1 MDIEKKVELITR
13 KPTEEVLTVGDL
25 RDLLEVGMPLRHY
38 IGFEISGYI
47 HLGTGLMA
55 GAKIADFQKAGIRTR
70 VFLADWHSWINDKLG
85 GDLEVIQKV
94 ALGYFKEGMKQS
106 IKVMGGDPEK
116 VEFVLA
122 SEILERGDYWRT
134 IIDISKNVT
143 LARMMRSIT
152 IMGRQMGEA
161 IDFAKLIYPAMQV
174 ADIFYQ
180 GVNIA
185 HAGMDQR
192 KAHVIA
198 REVAEK
204 LKYHPLV
211 WDGKKVKPVAVHHHL
226 LLGLQEPPKW
236 PVGGEEEFK
245 EIKGQMKMSKSKPY
259 SAVFIHDTPEE
270 IREKLRKAF
279 CPAKEVNYNPVLD
292 WAEHIIF
299 REEPAEFTI
308 HRPAKF
314 GGDVTYT
321 TFEELKRDFA
331 EGKLHPLDL
340 KNAVAEYLIE
350 LLKPIREYFK
360 KHPEPLELMK
370 SVQITR

>member
-106 IKVMGGDPEK
+106 IKVMGGDPDK

-161 IDFAKLIYPAMQV
+161 IDFAKLMYPAMQV

-299 REEPAEFTI
+299 RQEPTEFII

-321 TFEELKRDFA
+321 TLEELKKDFA

>member
-245 EIKGQMKMSKSKPY
+245 EIKAQMKMSKSKPY

-321 TFEELKRDFA
+321 TLEELKKDFA

>member
-85 GDLEVIQKV
+85 GDMEVIQKV

-161 IDFAKLIYPAMQV
+161 IDFTKLIYPAMQV

-308 HRPAKF
+308 HRPTKF

-321 TFEELKRDFA
+321 TLEELKKDFA
-331 EGKLHPLDL
+331 EGKLHPLHL

>member
-106 IKVMGGDPEK
+106 IKVMGGDPDK

-321 TFEELKRDFA
+321 TLEELKKDFA

>member
-55 GAKIADFQKAGIRTR
+55 GAKIADFQKAGIKTR

-106 IKVMGGDPEK
+106 IKVMGGDPDK

-245 EIKGQMKMSKSKPY
+245 EIKAQMKMSKSKPY

-299 REEPAEFTI
+299 RQEPTEFTI

-321 TFEELKRDFA
+321 TLEELKKDFA
-331 EGKLHPLDL
+331 KGKLHPLDL

>member
-106 IKVMGGDPEK
+106 IKVMGGDPDK

-245 EIKGQMKMSKSKPY
+245 EIKAQMKMSKSKPY

-350 LLKPIREYFK
+350 LLKPIREYFE

>member
-1 MDIEKKVELITR
+1 MDIDERIALVLK
-13 KPTEEVLTVGDL
+13 KPTEEVLTVENL
-25 RDLLEVGMPLRHY
+25 RHLFEVGAPLQHY
-38 IGFEISGYI
+38 IGFEISGFI

-55 GAKIADFQKAGIRTR
+55 GAKIADFQRAGIKTR
-70 VFLADWHSWINDKLG
+70 IFLADWHSWINDKLG
-85 GDLEVIQKV
+85 GDLEVIQEV
-94 ALGYFKEGMKQS
+94 ALKYFKVGMERS
-106 IKVMGGDPEK
+106 IEVMGGKPDK

-122 SEILERGDYWRT
+122 SEILEKGDYWQT
-134 IIDISKNVT
+134 VIDIAKNVT

-180 GVNIA
+180 GVTIA

-198 REVAEK
+198 IEVAPK
-204 LKYHPLV
+204 LKYHPLEHN
-211 WDGKKVKPVAVHHHL
+211 GEKLKPVAVHHHL
-226 LLGLQEPPKW
+226 LLGLQEPPVW
-236 PVGGEEEFK
+236 PIEGEEQFK
-245 EIKGQMKMSKSKPY
+245 EIKAQMKMSKSKPY
-259 SAVFIHDTPEE
+259 SAVFIHDSPEE
-270 IREKLRKAF
+270 IKQKLRKAF
-279 CPAKEVNYNPVLD
+279 CPAKEVKYNPVLD

-299 REEPAEFTI
+299 REEPTEFTI

-350 LLKPIREYFK
+350 LLEPIRKYFER
-360 KHPEPLELMK
+360 HPEPLELMK
-370 SVQITR
+370 SVKITR

>member
-1 MDIEKKVELITR
+1 MDIEKKIELITR
-13 KPTEEVLTVGDL
+13 KPTEEILTVNNL
-25 RDLLEVGMPLRHY
+25 KHLLEIGMPLQHY

-55 GAKIADFQKAGIRTR
+55 GAKIADFQKAGIKTR
-70 VFLADWHSWINDKLG
+70 IFLADWHSWINDKLG

-94 ALGYFKEGMKQS
+94 ALSYFKEGMKQS
-106 IKVMGGDPEK
+106 IKVMGGDPDK

-122 SEILERGDYWRT
+122 SEILEKGDYWRT
-134 IIDISKNVT
+134 VIDISKNVT

-198 REVAEK
+198 IEVAEK
-204 LKYHPLV
+204 LKYHPLK
-211 WDGKKVKPVAVHHHL
+211 WNEKKVKPVAVHHHL

-236 PVGGEEEFK
+236 PIESEEEFR
-245 EIKGQMKMSKSKPY
+245 EIKAAMKMSKSKPY

-270 IREKLRKAF
+270 IKQKLRKAF

-299 REEPAEFTI
+299 REEPTEFTI

-350 LLKPIREYFK
+350 LLKPVREYFE
-360 KHPEPLELMK
+360 KHPEPLELMRE
-370 SVQITR
+370 VRVTR

>member
-245 EIKGQMKMSKSKPY
+245 EIKAQMKMSKSKPY

>member
-1 MDIEKKVELITR
+1 MDIESRIELIKR
-13 KPTEEVLTVGDL
+13 KPTEELLTEENL
-25 RDLLEVGMPLRHY
+25 RHLLEVGIPMQHY

-55 GAKIADFQKAGIRTR
+55 GAKIADLQKAGIKTR
-70 VFLADWHSWINDKLG
+70 IFLADWHSWINDKLG
-85 GDLEVIQKV
+85 GDLETIQRV
-94 ALGYFKEGMKQS
+94 ALTYFKEGMKQS
-106 IKVMGGDPEK
+106 IEVMGGDPDK

-122 SEILERGDYWRT
+122 SEILEKGDYWQT
-134 IIDISKNVT
+134 VIDISKNVT

-180 GVNIA
+180 GVTIA

-198 REVAEK
+198 IEVAQK
-204 LKYHPLV
+204 LKYHALE
-211 WDGKKVKPVAVHHHL
+211 WNGEKLKPVALHHHL
-226 LLGLQEPPKW
+226 LLGLQEPPVW
-236 PVGGEEEFK
+236 PIESEEQFK
-245 EIKGQMKMSKSKPY
+245 ELKTQMKMSKSKPY
-259 SAVFIHDTPEE
+259 SAVFIHDSPEE
-270 IREKLRKAF
+270 IKQKLRKAF
-279 CPAKEVNYNPVLD
+279 CPAREVNYNPVLD

-299 REEPAEFTI
+299 REEPTEFTI

-321 TFEELKRDFA
+321 TFEELKKDFA
-331 EGKLHPLDL
+331 EGRLHPLDL

-350 LLKPIREYFK
+350 LLKPVREYFERN
-360 KHPEPLELMK
+360 PEPLELMNRVK
-370 SVQITR
+370 ITR

>member
-13 KPTEEVLTVGDL
+13 KPTEEVLTVDNL
-25 RDLLEVGMPLRHY
+25 RDLLEVGMSLQHY

-55 GAKIADFQKAGIRTR
+55 GAKIADFQKAGIKTR
-70 VFLADWHSWINDKLG
+70 VYLADWHSWINDKLG

-106 IKVMGGDPEK
+106 IKVMGGDPDK

-245 EIKGQMKMSKSKPY
+245 EIKAQMKMSKSKPY

-270 IREKLRKAF
+270 IRQKLRKAF
-279 CPAKEVNYNPVLD
+279 CPAKEINYNPVLD

-350 LLKPIREYFK
+350 LLKPIREYFE

>member
-13 KPTEEVLTVGDL
+13 KPTEEVLTVDNL
-25 RDLLEVGMPLRHY
+25 RDLLEVGMSLQHY

-55 GAKIADFQKAGIRTR
+55 GAKIADFQKAGIKTR
-70 VFLADWHSWINDKLG
+70 VYLADWHSWINDKLG

-106 IKVMGGDPEK
+106 IKVMGGDPDK

-245 EIKGQMKMSKSKPY
+245 EIKAQMKMSKSKPY

-350 LLKPIREYFK
+350 LLKPIRKYFE

>member
-106 IKVMGGDPEK
+106 IKVMGGDPDK

-245 EIKGQMKMSKSKPY
+245 EIKAQMKMSKSKPY

-299 REEPAEFTI
+299 RQEPTEFTI

-321 TFEELKRDFA
+321 TLEELKKDFA

>member
-1 MDIEKKVELITR
+1 MDIEEKISLITK
-13 KPTEEVLTVGDL
+13 KPTEEVLTLGNL
-25 RDLLEVGMPLRHY
+25 RHLLEIGMPLQHY

-55 GAKIADFQKAGIRTR
+55 GAKIADFQKAGIKTR
-70 VFLADWHSWINDKLG
+70 IFLADWHSWINDKLG

-94 ALGYFKEGMKQS
+94 ALTYFKEGMKQS
-106 IKVMGGDPEK
+106 IKVMGGDPDK

-122 SEILERGDYWRT
+122 SEILEKGDYWRT
-134 IIDISKNVT
+134 VIDISKNVT
-143 LARMMRSIT
+143 LARMLRSIT
-152 IMGRQMGEA
+152 IMGRQMGES

-198 REVAEK
+198 IEVAEK

-211 WDGKKVKPVAVHHHL
+211 WNGEKVKPIAVHHHL

-236 PVGGEEEFK
+236 PIESEEEFK
-245 EIKGQMKMSKSKPY
+245 EIKAAMKMSKSKPY
-259 SAVFIHDTPEE
+259 SAVFIHDSPEE
-270 IREKLRKAF
+270 IKQKLRKAF
-279 CPAKEVNYNPVLD
+279 CPAREVKYNPVLD

-299 REEPAEFTI
+299 REEPTEFTI

-321 TFEELKRDFA
+321 TFEELKKDFA
-331 EGKLHPLDL
+331 EGKIHPLDL

-350 LLKPIREYFK
+350 LLKPVREYFE

-370 SVQITR
+370 EVQITR

>member
-13 KPTEEVLTVGDL
+13 KPTEEVLTVDNL
-25 RDLLEVGMPLRHY
+25 RDLLEVGMSLQHY

-55 GAKIADFQKAGIRTR
+55 GAKIADFQKAGIKTR
-70 VFLADWHSWINDKLG
+70 VYLADWHSWINDKLG

-106 IKVMGGDPEK
+106 IKVMGGDPDK

-211 WDGKKVKPVAVHHHL
+211 WDGKKVKPIAVHHHL

-236 PVGGEEEFK
+236 PIGGEEEFK
-245 EIKGQMKMSKSKPY
+245 EIKAQMKMSKSKPY

-270 IREKLRKAF
+270 IRQKLRKAF
-279 CPAKEVNYNPVLD
+279 CPAKEINYNPVLD

-350 LLKPIREYFK
+350 LLKPIREYFE

-370 SVQITR
+370 RVQITR

>member
-13 KPTEEVLTVGDL
+13 KPTEEVLTVDNL
-25 RDLLEVGMPLRHY
+25 RDLLEIGMSLQHY

-55 GAKIADFQKAGIRTR
+55 GAKIADFQKAGIKTR
-70 VFLADWHSWINDKLG
+70 VYLADWHSWINDKLG

-106 IKVMGGDPEK
+106 IKVMGGDPDK

-245 EIKGQMKMSKSKPY
+245 EIKAQMKMSKSKPY

-350 LLKPIREYFK
+350 LLKPIREYFE

>member
-106 IKVMGGDPEK
+106 IKVMGGDPDK

-236 PVGGEEEFK
+236 PVGREEEFK
-245 EIKGQMKMSKSKPY
+245 EIKAQMKMSKSKPY

-321 TFEELKRDFA
+321 TLEELKKDFA

>member
-25 RDLLEVGMPLRHY
+25 RDLLEVGMPLQHY

-55 GAKIADFQKAGIRTR
+55 GAKIADFQKAGIKTR

-106 IKVMGGDPEK
+106 IKVMGGDPDK

-245 EIKGQMKMSKSKPY
+245 EIKAQMKMSKSKPY

-299 REEPAEFTI
+299 RQEPTEFII

-321 TFEELKRDFA
+321 TLEELKKDFA

>member
-106 IKVMGGDPEK
+106 IKVMGGDPDK

-152 IMGRQMGEA
+152 IMGRQMREA

-236 PVGGEEEFK
+236 PVGREEEFK
-245 EIKGQMKMSKSKPY
+245 EIKAQMKMSKSKPY

-279 CPAKEVNYNPVLD
+279 CPAKEVSYNPVLD

-321 TFEELKRDFA
+321 TLEELKKDFA

>member
-106 IKVMGGDPEK
+106 IKVMGGDPDK

-245 EIKGQMKMSKSKPY
+245 EIKAQMKMSKSKPY

-299 REEPAEFTI
+299 RQEPAEFTI

-321 TFEELKRDFA
+321 TLEELKKDFA
-331 EGKLHPLDL
+331 KGKLHPLDL

>member
-106 IKVMGGDPEK
+106 IKVMGGDPDK

-245 EIKGQMKMSKSKPY
+245 EIKAQMKMSKSKPY

-299 REEPAEFTI
+299 RQEPAEFTI

-321 TFEELKRDFA
+321 TLEELKKDFA

>member
-1 MDIEKKVELITR
+1 MDIEKKIDLITR
-13 KPTEEVLTVGDL
+13 KPTEEILTVNNL
-25 RDLLEVGMPLRHY
+25 KHLLEIGMPLQHY

-55 GAKIADFQKAGIRTR
+55 GAKIADFQKAGIKTR
-70 VFLADWHSWINDKLG
+70 IFLADWHSWINDKLG

-106 IKVMGGDPEK
+106 IKVMGGDPDK

-122 SEILERGDYWRT
+122 SEILEKGDYWRT
-134 IIDISKNVT
+134 VIDISKNVT

-204 LKYHPLV
+204 LKYHPLG

-236 PVGGEEEFK
+236 PIESDEEFK
-245 EIKGQMKMSKSKPY
+245 EIKTAMKMSKSKPY

-270 IREKLRKAF
+270 IKQKLRKAF

-299 REEPAEFTI
+299 REEPTEFTI
-308 HRPAKF
+308 YRPAKF

-340 KNAVAEYLIE
+340 KNAVAEYLID
-350 LLKPIREYFK
+350 LLKPVREYFE
-360 KHPEPLELMK
+360 KHPEPLELMREI
-370 SVQITR
+370 QITR

>member
-321 TFEELKRDFA
+321 TLEELKKDFA

>member
-13 KPTEEVLTVGDL
+13 KPTEEVLTVDNL
-25 RDLLEVGMPLRHY
+25 RDLLEIGMSLQHY

-55 GAKIADFQKAGIRTR
+55 GAKIADFQKAGIKTR
-70 VFLADWHSWINDKLG
+70 VYLADWHSWINDKLG

-106 IKVMGGDPEK
+106 IKVMGGDPDK

-211 WDGKKVKPVAVHHHL
+211 WDGKKVKPIAVHHHL

-236 PVGGEEEFK
+236 PIGGEEEFK
-245 EIKGQMKMSKSKPY
+245 EIKAQMKMSKSKPY

-308 HRPAKF
+308 HRPTKF

-321 TFEELKRDFA
+321 IFEELKRDFA

-350 LLKPIREYFK
+350 LLKPIREYFE
-360 KHPEPLELMK
+360 KHPEPLELMREIK
-370 SVQITR
+370 ITR

>member
-13 KPTEEVLTVGDL
+13 KPTEEVLTVDNL
-25 RDLLEVGMPLRHY
+25 RDLLEVGMSLQHY

-55 GAKIADFQKAGIRTR
+55 GAKIADFQKAGIKTR
-70 VFLADWHSWINDKLG
+70 VYLADWHSWINDKLG

-106 IKVMGGDPEK
+106 IKVMGGDPDK

-245 EIKGQMKMSKSKPY
+245 EIKAQMKMSKSKPY

-350 LLKPIREYFK
+350 LLKPIREYFE

>member
-106 IKVMGGDPEK
+106 IKVMGGDPDK

-236 PVGGEEEFK
+236 PVGREEEFK
-245 EIKGQMKMSKSKPY
+245 EIKAQMKMSKSKPY

-279 CPAKEVNYNPVLD
+279 CPAKEVSYNPVLD

-321 TFEELKRDFA
+321 TLEELKKDFA

>member
-13 KPTEEVLTVGDL
+13 KPTEEVLTVDNL
-25 RDLLEVGMPLRHY
+25 RDLLEVGMSLQHY

-55 GAKIADFQKAGIRTR
+55 GAKIADFQKAGIKTR
-70 VFLADWHSWINDKLG
+70 VYLADWHSWINDKLG

-106 IKVMGGDPEK
+106 IKVMGGDPDK

-211 WDGKKVKPVAVHHHL
+211 WDGKKVKPIAVHHHL

-236 PVGGEEEFK
+236 PIGGEEEFK
-245 EIKGQMKMSKSKPY
+245 EIKAQMKMSKSKPY

-270 IREKLRKAF
+270 IRQKLRKAF
-279 CPAKEVNYNPVLD
+279 CPAKEINYNPVLD

-299 REEPAEFTI
+299 REEPTEFTI

-350 LLKPIREYFK
+350 LLKPIREYFE
-360 KHPEPLELMK
+360 KHPEPLELMREIK
-370 SVQITR
+370 ITR

>member
-1 MDIEKKVELITR
+1 
-13 KPTEEVLTVGDL
+13 
-25 RDLLEVGMPLRHY
+25 
-38 IGFEISGYI
+38 
-47 HLGTGLMA
+47 
-55 GAKIADFQKAGIRTR
+55 
-70 VFLADWHSWINDKLG
+70 
-85 GDLEVIQKV
+85 
-94 ALGYFKEGMKQS
+94 
-106 IKVMGGDPEK
+106 K

-321 TFEELKRDFA
+321 TLEELKKDFA

>member
-1 MDIEKKVELITR
+1 MDIEDRISLITR
-13 KPTEEVLTVGDL
+13 KPAEEVLTVGNL
-25 RDLLEVGMPLRHY
+25 KHLLEAGVPLQHY

-55 GAKIADFQKAGIRTR
+55 GAKIADFQKAGAKTR

-106 IKVMGGDPEK
+106 IKVMGGDPDK

-122 SEILERGDYWRT
+122 SEILERGDYWQT
-134 IIDISKNVT
+134 VIDISKNVT

-152 IMGRQMGEA
+152 IMGRQMGEG

-198 REVAEK
+198 IEVAQK
-204 LKYHPLV
+204 LKYHALE
-211 WDGKKVKPVAVHHHL
+211 WKGEKLKPVAVHHHL
-226 LLGLQEPPKW
+226 LLGLQEPPVW
-236 PVGGEEEFK
+236 PIEGEEHFK
-245 EIKGQMKMSKSKPY
+245 EIKTQMKMSKSKPY

-270 IREKLRKAF
+270 IKQKLRKAF
-279 CPAKEVNYNPVLD
+279 CPAREVRYNPVLD
-292 WAEHIIF
+292 WAEYIIF
-299 REEPAEFTI
+299 REEPREFTI

-314 GGDVTYT
+314 GGDITYT

-331 EGKLHPLDL
+331 EGKLHPLDV

-350 LLKPIREYFK
+350 LLKPVREYFER
-360 KHPEPLELMK
+360 HPEPLELMREIK
-370 SVQITR
+370 ITR

>member
-1 MDIEKKVELITR
+1 MDIEKKIELVSR
-13 KPTEEVLTVGDL
+13 KPTEEVLTVDNL
-25 RDLLEVGMPLRHY
+25 KDLLEMGMPLQHY

-55 GAKIADFQKAGIRTR
+55 GAKIADFQKAGIKTR

-211 WDGKKVKPVAVHHHL
+211 WDGKKVKPIAVHHHL

-236 PVGGEEEFK
+236 PIEGEEEFK
-245 EIKGQMKMSKSKPY
+245 EIKAQMKMSKSKPY

-270 IREKLRKAF
+270 IKQKLRKAF
-279 CPAKEVNYNPVLD
+279 CPAGEVNYNPVLD

-299 REEPAEFTI
+299 REEPTEFTI

-340 KNAVAEYLIE
+340 KNAVAEYLVE
-350 LLKPIREYFK
+350 LLKPVREYFE